1 MYYIG
6 VDLGGTNIAA
16 GVVDE
21 NGKILSQGLT
31 PTMNERHYSE
41 IVKDMAEVCKK
52 VTADVGLTLKDIKA
66 IGIPEVRD
74 L

>member
-21 NGKILSQGLT
+21 NGKI
-31 PTMNERHYSE
+31 N
-41 IVKDMAEVCKK
+41 IFDAVKLRRVIMETK
-52 VTADVGLTLKDIKA
+52 
-66 IGIPEVRD
+66 
-74 L
+74 